1 MNLIFWSKF
10 VRRRLDVVTLAGF
23 SDHGDDQEERGPS
36 LGDRI
41 LTKTEGAVAGR
52 ARKPRIG
59 GFNQLFIRDFSI
71 SPRLCAVFL
80 YKGNK

>member
-1 MNLIFWSKF
+1 M
-10 VRRRLDVVTLAGF
+10 RRRLDVVTLAGF

-52 ARKPRIG
+52 HASPGSEGSINFFGLAQIARTTRAFYG
-59 GFNQLFIRDFSI
+59 GQQIKAWASI
-71 SPRLCAVFL
+71 C
-80 YKGNK
+80 